1 MHAGVEKSG
10 GITSVLVSMCQN
22 FFFFWVFKKRFFSLL
37 LHGQFQPST
46 AADQQGEELFALQIM
61 VLEISYSF

>member
-22 FFFFWVFKKRFFSLL
+22 FFFFFFLSL
-37 LHGQFQPST
+37 
-46 AADQQGEELFALQIM
+46 
-61 VLEISYSF
+61 

>member
-22 FFFFWVFKKRFFSLL
+22 IFFFESLRKDFFLS
-37 LHGQFQPST
+37 FSMASFNPPT
-46 AADQQGEELFALQIM
+46 APDQQG
-61 VLEISYSF
+61 

>member
-22 FFFFWVFKKRFFSLL
+22 IFFWVFKKRFFSLL
-37 LHGQFQPST
+37 LHGQFQPPPP
-46 AADQQGEELFALQIM
+46 APDQQG
-61 VLEISYSF
+61 